1 MLLLTPLAVLGFRWG
16 EKHLVDLLV
25 LRRLVELL
33 EQVVFQYLPHLF
45 RGFPKQ
51 ATSLVLLEQPNVD
64 PILVGVS
71 VTAAAVRESNTMKFM
86 RADPL
91 MHGGRLAYS
100 PRSRWAAIDRD
111 GEIDTRR
118 RVCVL
123 DPVVRARAC
132 RLTQRT

>member
-71 VTAAAVRESNTMKFM
+71 VTAAAVRESNTTKCM

-91 MHGGRLAYS
+91 MQKCVSHIVR
-100 PRSRWAAIDRD
+100 DRD
-111 GEIDTRR
+111 GPPSIGI
-118 RVCVL
+118 
-123 DPVVRARAC
+123 VR
-132 RLTQRT
+132 